1 MSCPIIF
8 LTARI
13 EDCDKIEGFAVGGD
27 DYVCPQ
33 YDVSHAVLHTA
44 RPSSAPTS
52 RISYHLQRACFFFFI
67 VISPLLSEA
76 SDGTYCTE
84 CFQTGPPCIV
94 VPDTA
99 TTMISAF
106 CSKYNLSLAGKRG
119 CKSLFSECA
128 AFPAKA
134 GITFSPVFT
143 ANRAPNTAAH
153 KSKGALQILFIQTK
167 PAPSDD

>member
-1 MSCPIIF
+1 
-8 LTARI
+8 
-13 EDCDKIEGFAVGGD
+13 
-27 DYVCPQ
+27 
-33 YDVSHAVLHTA
+33 
-44 RPSSAPTS
+44 
-52 RISYHLQRACFFFFI
+52 
-67 VISPLLSEA
+67 
-76 SDGTYCTE
+76 
-84 CFQTGPPCIV
+84 
-94 VPDTA
+94 
-99 TTMISAF
+99 MISAF

-167 PAPSDD
+167 PAPSDDWLFHSKASAISPGFQYLGVSENWSPADFSNPTGPHPSFIKKYWPECRFSVICVSSPPPSYYQNDIQKIGPVFTTRPTCLPVTKKISPFHRIRQAI